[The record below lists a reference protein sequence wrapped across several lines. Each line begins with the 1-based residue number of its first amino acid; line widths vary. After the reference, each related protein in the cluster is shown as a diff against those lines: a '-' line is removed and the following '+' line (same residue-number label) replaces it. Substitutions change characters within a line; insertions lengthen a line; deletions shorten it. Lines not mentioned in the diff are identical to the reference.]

1 MKNYGIGFFN
11 AFILAMA
18 VYAGLIFFI
27 FYNRESSKMV
37 SYTDIK
43 DSISVEITEYKKPE
57 AEVKPEK
64 KAKPKPKPKKEA
76 TAVGQETTNKMVK
89 TEAEAKKDTVVSKD
103 LFGDIKEFQ
112 TEKTTKVQS
121 SEQSVPDAA
130 KPETKETV
138 AQRGDSLMPAKEK
151 VGETS
156 GKKQKGLYN
165 KFLGAVERKLHENWN
180 LYERSGNFVAE
191 IKYQIESNGFF
202 RYTAVSKSG
211 NDEFDTKVLDFLST
225 LEGKYVAVPPNKKVY
240 KGSARLS
247 DEITMMGD

>member
-89 TEAEAKKDTVVSKD
+89 TEAEAQKSPNINE

-138 AQRGDSLMPAKEK
+138 AQRGDSLMPTKEK